1 MVSWMVNLKNQTV
14 WIKNFAYWKVF
25 GKRLNVI
32 RSSNLEK
39 HGNTDISVKCPYS
52 ERSPPL
58 KTGVGLKY
66 PREKISHPRNTH
78 EKKLWTYEG
87 TVVPDPRDSRWHE
100 THGIKH
106 TPTQIYLNELSFIL
120 AFRSS
125 RKRCSI
131 KKGVLEIS
139 QNWQENTCVRVSFL
153 NKVAGLKHA
162 TLL

>member
-1 MVSWMVNLKNQTV
+1 MVNLKNQTV

-66 PREKISHPRNTH
+66 PREKISAH
-78 EKKLWTYEG
+78 EIPTRKNSEPTKAQWYQT
-87 TVVPDPRDSRWHE
+87 HE
-100 THGIKH
+100 THDG
-106 TPTQIYLNELSFIL
+106 TRPTELSTPLHKYI
-120 AFRSS
+120 
-125 RKRCSI
+125 
-131 KKGVLEIS
+131 
-139 QNWQENTCVRVSFL
+139 
-153 NKVAGLKHA
+153 
-162 TLL
+162 

>member
-1 MVSWMVNLKNQTV
+1 MVNLKNQTV

-78 EKKLWTYEG
+78 EKKL
-87 TVVPDPRDSRWHE
+87 
-100 THGIKH
+100 
-106 TPTQIYLNELSFIL
+106 
-120 AFRSS
+120 
-125 RKRCSI
+125 
-131 KKGVLEIS
+131 
-139 QNWQENTCVRVSFL
+139 
-153 NKVAGLKHA
+153 
-162 TLL
+162 

>member
-1 MVSWMVNLKNQTV
+1 MVNLKNQTV

-66 PREKISHPRNTH
+66 PREKTLNLRRHS
-78 EKKLWTYEG
+78 G
-87 TVVPDPRDSRWHE
+87 TR
-100 THGIKH
+100 
-106 TPTQIYLNELSFIL
+106 PTRLTM
-120 AFRSS
+120 A
-125 RKRCSI
+125 
-131 KKGVLEIS
+131 
-139 QNWQENTCVRVSFL
+139 
-153 NKVAGLKHA
+153 
-162 TLL
+162 